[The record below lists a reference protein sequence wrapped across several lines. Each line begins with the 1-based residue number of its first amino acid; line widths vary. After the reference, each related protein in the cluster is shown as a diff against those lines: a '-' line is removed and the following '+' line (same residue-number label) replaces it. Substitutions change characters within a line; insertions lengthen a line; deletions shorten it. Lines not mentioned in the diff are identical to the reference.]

1 MKANL
6 GIVLVGVL
14 LALIV
19 GALSLYVV
27 DQRQNAIVFRLGEV
41 VEVRKSPGLYFK
53 VPLLDNVR
61 YFDVRILTIDSAEPE
76 RFLTSE
82 KKNVLVDLFV
92 KWRIVDVRQYYVS
105 VQGNEAL
112 AQTRL
117 LQTIND
123 SLRAEFG
130 NRTVHEVVSGE
141 RDKIMNF
148 MREKAN
154 EDAKTIGVEV
164 LDVRLKRVD
173 LPQEVSVD
181 VYRRMEAE
189 RKRVANELRSTG
201 AAESEKIRADAD
213 RQREVI
219 VAQAYRDA
227 QRVKGEGDAKATSIY
242 SRAYEQNAE
251 FYVFYR
257 SLEAYKASFRGRND
271 VLLLEPN
278 SEFFKYFKSS
288 GRPGSGGKPGK

>member
-1 MKANL
+1 MRKNL
-6 GIVLVGVL
+6 GAIVVGAVVVL
-14 LALIV
+14 IAA
-19 GALSLYVV
+19 ALSLFVV

-41 VEVRKSPGLYFK
+41 IDIKKAPGLYVK

-61 YFDVRILTIDSAEPE
+61 YFDVRILTIDTAEPE

-105 VQGNEAL
+105 VQGNESL

-123 SLRAEFG
+123 GLRAEFG
-130 NRTVHEVVSGE
+130 NRTVHDVVSGE
-141 RDKIMNF
+141 RDKIMEL

-154 EDAKTIGVEV
+154 EDAKNIGVEV

-173 LPQEVSVD
+173 LPQEVSES
-181 VYRRMEAE
+181 VYRRMDAE

-201 AAESEKIRADAD
+201 SADSEKIRADAD
-213 RQREVI
+213 RQKEVI
-219 VAQAYRDA
+219 LAEAYRDA
-227 QRVKGEGDAKATSIY
+227 QRIKGEGDAKATATY
-242 SRAYEQNAE
+242 ARAYEQNAE
-251 FYVFYR
+251 FYAFYR
-257 SLEAYKASFRGRND
+257 SLEAYKQSFKGKSD
-271 VLLLEPN
+271 VLVLDPN
-278 SEFFKYFKSS
+278 SEFFKYL
-288 GRPGSGGKPGK
+288 RSGGRAGK